1 MSAISEVND
10 FLSRKAWITTNRSI
24 VKEKGRNPVPVKWV
38 FKSKEDP
45 VILIRLDPINV
56 VNGYMQVYIVDF
68 TH

>member
-68 TH
+68 TY